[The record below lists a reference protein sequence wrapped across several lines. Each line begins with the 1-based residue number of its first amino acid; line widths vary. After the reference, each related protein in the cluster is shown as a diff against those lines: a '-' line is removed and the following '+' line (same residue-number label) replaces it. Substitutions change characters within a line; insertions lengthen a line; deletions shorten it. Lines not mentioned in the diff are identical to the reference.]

1 MAQKLA
7 DFLLSVTGNP
17 LLSVILVSAFP
28 LVELKGAIPIGAK
41 MGIDLF
47 GTAGLA
53 YLGSTLVSIPVF
65 FLLIPIFKL
74 LKKIPLV
81 KGFIEKVES
90 VLYGKARKIS
100 LKATGAPNEKYARK
114 LMTRA
119 LLVFVAVPFPV
130 TGVWTGTAIAAFLGF
145 SFFEMITAISVG
157 NLIAGTIITLLTL
170 FFKDYVDYIIYGLVI
185 IAVIMLII
193 FIIKVATA
201 KTENAESSNAE
212 NGGDK
217 QA

>member
-7 DFLLSVTGNP
+7 DFLLSITNSP
-17 LLSVILVSAFP
+17 ILSVILVSAFP

-53 YLGSTLVSIPVF
+53 YLGSTLVCIPVF

-74 LKKIPLV
+74 LKKIPLIKNFV
-81 KGFIEKVES
+81 ERVES

-100 LKATGAPNEKYARK
+100 LKTSGVEDEKLARK
-114 LMTRA
+114 IMTKA

-145 SFFEMITAISVG
+145 SFFEMITAISIG
-157 NLIAGTIITLLTL
+157 NLIAGAIITLLTL
-170 FFKDYVDYIIYGLVI
+170 LFKEYVDYIIYGLVV

-193 FIIKVATA
+193 FIIKVARA
-201 KTENAESSNAE
+201 KPSENDASASDGTEQN
-212 NGGDK
+212 
-217 QA
+217 

>member
-7 DFLLSVTGNP
+7 DFLLSITGSP
-17 LLSVILVSAFP
+17 IFSVILVSAFP

-65 FLLIPIFKL
+65 FLLIPIFNL
-74 LKKIPLV
+74 LKKIPFI

-90 VLYGKARKIS
+90 VLYGKARKLS
-100 LKATGAPNEKYARK
+100 LKAKGVPDEKYARK
-114 LMTRA
+114 IMTRA
-119 LLVFVAVPFPV
+119 LLAFVAVPFPV

-145 SFFEMITAISVG
+145 SFVEMITAISIG

-170 FFKDYVDYIIYGLVI
+170 LFKEYVDYIIYGLVI
-185 IAVIMLII
+185 IAVIMLVI

-201 KTENAESSNAE
+201 KPEKEEVPAE
-212 NGGDK
+212 DK
-217 QA
+217 